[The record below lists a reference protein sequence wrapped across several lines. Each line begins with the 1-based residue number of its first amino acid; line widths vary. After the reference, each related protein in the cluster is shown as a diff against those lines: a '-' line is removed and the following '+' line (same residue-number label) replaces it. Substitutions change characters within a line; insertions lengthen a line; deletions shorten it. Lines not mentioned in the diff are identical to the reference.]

1 MVCVIG
7 TTAVSADDAASAKSQ
22 TLLDWLTSGN
32 TQRPSASPVR
42 HAVVREGV
50 RRPSHVRQTSD
61 MVEVT
66 QPQPGAMPLNPLPI
80 QTAPVLPN
88 QSPVSGPQYF
98 TVSNSRGIAQ
108 PVHPGRNWQQY
119 QAPQPVHRTSPGMF
133 STVSNGVAKGT
144 QSSAAGIN
152 ASNSQSGAPMHPGTA
167 LYPSPRPGIPQQ
179 IGGTAISNQF
189 LNPHEMLY
197 PHHYRAVYPPYYY
210 KVNGH
215 WMVTPFGVWSH
226 EDWYLQGTQVDV
238 KYNSHISK
246 FALFKP
252 PVSR

>member
-7 TTAVSADDAASAKSQ
+7 TTAVSADDAASAKSK
-22 TLLDWLTSGN
+22 TLLGWLTSGGN
-32 TQRPSASPVR
+32 QRAAGAPVQRAAVRDSHRQIARIRQVSDSAES
-42 HAVVREGV
+42 
-50 RRPSHVRQTSD
+50 
-61 MVEVT
+61 T

-98 TVSNSRGIAQ
+98 SVSNSRGIAQ

-119 QAPQPVHRTSPGMF
+119 QAPQPVYRNSPGMY
-133 STVSNGVAKGT
+133 SSVSHGVASAPKT
-144 QSSAAGIN
+144 SSPGST
-152 ASNSQSGAPMHPGTA
+152 ASNSQSGAPLHPGTA
-167 LYPSPRPGIPQQ
+167 LYPSPKPGIPQQ
-179 IGGTAISNQF
+179 MGGTSISNQF

-197 PHHYRAVYPPYYY
+197 PHRYRALYGPYSY

-252 PVSR
+252 PISR